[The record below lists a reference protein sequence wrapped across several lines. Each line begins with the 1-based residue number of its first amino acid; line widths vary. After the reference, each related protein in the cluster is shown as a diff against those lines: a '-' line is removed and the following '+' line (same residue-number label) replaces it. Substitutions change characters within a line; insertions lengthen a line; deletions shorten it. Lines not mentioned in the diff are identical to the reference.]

1 MPGGRAPRRQSS
13 VLRLHGSSPQGGG
26 GLAFAPGARRLVAP
40 HTLRGSSQGRSPR
53 ERGLLGHLADHV
65 VEDAPVV
72 EIGELHVGVKPH
84 DRLEGLP
91 GIQLQQ

>member
-1 MPGGRAPRRQSS
+1 MPGGRAPRRQCS
-13 VLRLHGSSPQGGG
+13 VLPLQGSSLQGGG
-26 GLAFAPGARRLVAP
+26 GLASAPGAWRPVAL

-53 ERGLLGHLADHV
+53 ERLLGHLADHV

-91 GIQLQQ
+91 GIQL